1 MISKCDIDDLKR
13 ELELKLGKTIIIRYN
28 GYKLKEK
35 CKGSMR
41 EYIIECVYSNVLV
54 LRKVIN
60 SNIGLLESYTFVDI
74 LSGVIEIIEI
84 R

>member
-1 MISKCDIDDLKR
+1 MISKCELDDLKR

-28 GYKLKEK
+28 GYKLKGK
-35 CKGSMR
+35 CKGAIR
-41 EYIIECVYSNVLV
+41 EYIIEYVYSNVLV

-60 SNIGLLESYTFVDI
+60 SNMGLLESYTFVDI

-84 R
+84 K

>member
-1 MISKCDIDDLKR
+1 MISKYEIEDLKR
-13 ELELKLGKTIIIRYN
+13 ELESKLGKTIIIRYN
-28 GYKLKEK
+28 GYKLKGQS
-35 CKGSMR
+35 KGSIR

-74 LSGVIEIIEI
+74 LSGFIEIIEI
-84 R
+84 E